1 MRIIAGKF
9 RHRKLLTNPGQT
21 TRPIIDRAK
30 VRLFDLIRHELPG
43 ARVLDV
49 FAGTGTLGIES
60 LSRGAKSAVFC
71 EADHRAHEL
80 LRKNTEVLKVTDD
93 VLCWRVDVLR
103 CSFRPKGTGDWT
115 PYRAVFF
122 DPPYKMADDLKPGTP
137 IFRCLE
143 RLARPD
149 TTTDNAL
156 LVIRTPLQC
165 EPTFPPAW
173 TTEMVFE
180 VASMRIFLLR
190 KNADAGPVET
200 DEISDEEAD
209 EAAAD

>member
-1 MRIIAGKF
+1 MRIIAGKY

-30 VRLFDLIRHELPG
+30 VRLFDLIRDELPG
-43 ARVLDV
+43 ARVIDV
-49 FAGTGTLGIES
+49 FAGTGTFGFEA
-60 LSRGAKSAVFC
+60 LSRGARSAVFC

-80 LRKNTEVLKVTDD
+80 LRKNAEVLKATDD

-103 CSFRPKGTGDWT
+103 CSFRPKGAGDWT

-122 DPPYKMADDLKPGTP
+122 DPPYKMADDLKPGQP
-137 IFRCLE
+137 LYRCLE

-149 TTTDNAL
+149 TTTENAL
-156 LVIRTPLQC
+156 LVVRTPLDC
-165 EPTFPPAW
+165 KPTFPPAW

-180 VASMRIFLLR
+180 VASMSIYLLR
-190 KNADAGPVET
+190 KNAGGGLEKGDDSDGET
-200 DEISDEEAD
+200 SDEATD
-209 EAAAD
+209 D

>member
-80 LRKNTEVLKVTDD
+80 LRKNAEILKVTDD

-115 PYRAVFF
+115 PYRVVFF

-173 TTEMVFE
+173 STEMVFE

-200 DEISDEEAD
+200 GEVGDEEPD
-209 EAAAD
+209 EVAGG